1 MLLKSESNNDS
12 QLVKSQIKYGDLSD
26 TKIHP
31 LSIPPCFV
39 EYFVS
44 HPFMSNFKIF
54 YHQAQCCIL
63 NEIFSN
69 SYDWEYPLPDIKH
82 NKI

>member
-1 MLLKSESNNDS
+1 MFLKSESNNDS
-12 QLVKSQIKYGDLSD
+12 QLVKSRIKYGDLYD

-44 HPFMSNFKIF
+44 HPFMSNLKKF
-54 YHQAQCCIL
+54 L
-63 NEIFSN
+63 SPGTML
-69 SYDWEYPLPDIKH
+69 YP
-82 NKI
+82 